1 MKIVKKFFYKLST
14 LTLAVFMFLG
24 FLINQSNL
32 QAAEF
37 PVKDKPIEIIIHA
50 GYGGGTDV
58 TARMVSIAARK
69 ILKSDITIVGKRG
82 GSGSKAHDYLMS
94 KPADGHSVIAL
105 TQTHLYTIAR
115 GKSKMKINDM
125 VGIAR
130 AMDDPT
136 FLVVSGK
143 SPYKTFKDLVEASK
157 KKPINLGI
165 ANIGGTEHIGA
176 AELAKASGLKF
187 KPVAFEGGGK
197 MVQALMSGSIDA
209 TVPNV
214 SEALNQVND
223 GTFKAL
229 MVMSEKRL
237 KDFPKIPSSYELG
250 YKVKCSTTRGYA
262 VLATTPKPVI
272 EALSK
277 AFVKSM
283 QGELFVN
290 YLKSSG
296 LNPEDSIAGTAVWDK
311 QLKAEY
317 ASASKTLGELGLLKK

>member
-1 MKIVKKFFYKLST
+1 MSSLNNLLRRLFLST
-14 LTLAVFMFLG
+14 LTIALFFGFVAV
-24 FLINQSNL
+24 QSNV

-37 PVKDKPIEIIIHA
+37 PIKDKPIEIIIHS

-58 TARMVSIAARK
+58 TARMVSIDARK
-69 ILKSDITIVGKRG
+69 QLKADIIIAGKRG
-82 GSGSKAHDYLMS
+82 GSGSKAHDYIMS
-94 KPADGHSVIAL
+94 KAADGHTVLAL

-115 GKSKMKINDM
+115 GKSKMKITDI

-176 AELAKASGLKF
+176 AELAKYSGLQF

-214 SEALNQVND
+214 SESLNQIKD

-229 MVMSEKRL
+229 LVMSEKKL
-237 KDFPKIPSSYELG
+237 KDFPNVPTSFELG
-250 YKVKCSTTRGYA
+250 YKVNCSTTRGYA
-262 VLATTPKPVI
+262 VLATTPKPII

-277 AFVKSM
+277 SFVKSM
-283 QGELFVN
+283 NSDLFVT

-296 LNPEDSIAGTAVWDK
+296 LTPEDSIAGSEVWDK

-317 ASASKTLGELGLLKK
+317 ASASKTLGELGMLK